1 MMKLRR
7 ILKKPMPDDCKP
19 RVQQMYKVGYG
30 SNLWG
35 ILSEDSLD
43 KYSWLPDCIEH
54 IGERTIYE
62 TEMGSD
68 TLA

>member
-1 MMKLRR
+1 
-7 ILKKPMPDDCKP
+7 MPDDCKP

-43 KYSWLPDCIEH
+43 KYSWLPGCIEH

-62 TEMGSD
+62 IPCGSGEYSEVPKGMG
-68 TLA
+68 